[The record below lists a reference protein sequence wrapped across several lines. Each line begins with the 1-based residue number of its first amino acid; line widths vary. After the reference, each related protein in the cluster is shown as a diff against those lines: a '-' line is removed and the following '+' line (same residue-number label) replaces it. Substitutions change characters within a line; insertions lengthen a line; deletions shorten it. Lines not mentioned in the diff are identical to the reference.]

1 VEYELLDGES
11 LAVDWHYIVIEELLN
26 HIQRPHKHPSI
37 DKEKSKTALTKI
49 PLEKCLD
56 KFNESEVL
64 EGIVCPRCH
73 EENTLRKSFML
84 WRLPPVL
91 IIQLKRFQFD
101 RTSRK
106 KLNNRIDFPVK
117 DLDLSNYIAP
127 SKLDGSKSSEMGF
140 EKEVSQ
146 SVISSQE
153 KNSSDSSGDEMKE
166 NTPPVGAGGVSSD
179 LANSDYLC
187 ANYDLYCVIHHI
199 GALGGGHYVTT
210 VRLPVDSFPSPT
222 NGASF
227 SSQLL
232 KSFRSLTSSSNEPT
246 TDSTHYSNKKEPKI
260 YKWFTFNDNI
270 VNEIDEQEIISPSAY
285 VLFYMRKDI
294 VLRADDDIN
303 PFDVNELLKSELMLS
318 EEEFLSMT
326 SPMRENYQS
335 KDRGHLNHKKPPNSE
350 LSDSK
355 EKVVSPGESSS
366 PHANNVEESEVSS
379 SNARNQYI
387 LAKKMTLPKRIAKG
401 GERND
406 FNKDK
411 HSAVSPTPAQTVPSV
426 GVTAQSTTG
435 DETSDSNC
443 VLN

>member
-1 VEYELLDGES
+1 
-11 LAVDWHYIVIEELLN
+11 VDWHYIVIEELLN

-117 DLDLSNYIAP
+117 DLNLLNYVAP
-127 SKLDGSKSSEMGF
+127 SRLNGGRSAEDTSGEKELPSSENL
-140 EKEVSQ
+140 
-146 SVISSQE
+146 SSE
-153 KNSSDSSGDEMKE
+153 SSGDVLKDATSAE
-166 NTPPVGAGGVSSD
+166 GGVSVPPE
-179 LANSDYLC
+179 LADSDYLC
-187 ANYDLYCVIHHI
+187 TNYDLYCVIHHI

-222 NGASF
+222 SGASF
-227 SSQLL
+227 SSQLF
-232 KSFRSLTSSSNEPT
+232 KSFRSLTSSSSNEPT
-246 TDSTHYSNKKEPKI
+246 ADSTHHSNKKEPKV

-294 VLRADDDIN
+294 ALREDDEMN

-318 EEEFLSMT
+318 EEEFLSIT
-326 SPMRENYQS
+326 APVGESKDG
-335 KDRGHLNHKKPPNSE
+335 KDRGHINLKRSAVSE
-350 LSDSK
+350 QSEWK
-355 EKVVSPGESSS
+355 EKGSSSKDPSSPPVNSTEESEESSS
-366 PHANNVEESEVSS
+366 NS
-379 SNARNQYI
+379 RNQQYI
-387 LAKKMTLPKRIAKG
+387 VAKKMNLPKRIVKG
-401 GERND
+401 GERTD
-406 FNKDK
+406 TNKEK
-411 HSAVSPTPAQTVPSV
+411 HSTLSPTPAHAVPSQ
-426 GVTAQSTTG
+426 AASS